1 MILVG
6 RQHDMGLAK
15 AKRLAESIARQL
27 QKDYGGSYAWKGND
41 LHFRRTGASGR
52 VTVTK
57 DDFQVS
63 VELGFLLMPLTARIE
78 REIHAFCDEHFG
90 EDERPAPS
98 RSTAARPSR
107 RSTPRR

>member
-1 MILVG
+1 MIIVG
-6 RQHDMGLAK
+6 RQHDLGLAK
-15 AKRLAESIARQL
+15 AKRLAESIARRL
-27 QKDYGGSYAWKGND
+27 RKDYGGSYAWEGNA

-78 REIHAFCDEHFG
+78 REINGFCDEHFG
-90 EDERPAPS
+90 EGDRPAPS
-98 RSTAARPSR
+98 RSTAAGPAR
-107 RSTPRR
+107 RSNPRR